1 MSKTKHEHI
10 LAFIQKKI
18 SEETLRQSLKSKKSS
33 LVSKF
38 NKNRRAK

>member
-1 MSKTKHEHI
+1 MAKTKHEHI

-18 SEETLRQSLKSKKSS
+18 SEDTLRQSLRKKKLS

-38 NKNRRAK
+38 KKNVRAK